1 VPKLAINDDSLLL
14 EKDIPKK
21 AMIVFY
27 NVLVTVL
34 YNMNGDIDLVRSI
47 LKESCMSQNMYDECQ
62 ELKRKKGLM
71 RNDAEYRK

>member
-1 VPKLAINDDSLLL
+1 MPKLAINDDSLLL

-27 NVLVTVL
+27 NLLVTVL
-34 YNMNGDIDLVRSI
+34 YNMNGDIDLVWNI
-47 LKESCMSQNMYDECQ
+47 LKESCLSQNMYDECQ
-62 ELKRKKGLM
+62 ERKRKKGLV

>member
-1 VPKLAINDDSLLL
+1 MPKLAINDDSLLL